1 MPVAAKLVNEVLKM
15 FDGGDADFENKRI
28 FAQDAVAFVDFA
40 DVLYQGDEAL
50 FLRCDDTHEGHDG
63 QAHALRAYFGVVAGD
78 NPSILHAVDA
88 VGHARC

>member
-40 DVLYQGDEAL
+40 DALYEGDEPL
-50 FLRCDDTHEGHDG
+50 LLGRDDTHEGHDG

-88 VGHARC
+88 VGHTRC